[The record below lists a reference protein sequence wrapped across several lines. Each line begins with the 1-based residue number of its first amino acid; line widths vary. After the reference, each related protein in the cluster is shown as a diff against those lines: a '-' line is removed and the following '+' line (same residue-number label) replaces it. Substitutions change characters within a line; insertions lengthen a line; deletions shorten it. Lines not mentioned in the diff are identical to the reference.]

1 MVNRNFKIQGGFMTS
16 YLNSRLYFL
25 IIFLV
30 IIIFDSGFA
39 QWAFC
44 NNSSC
49 PDMGNFTINGGN
61 WTQSELKFY
70 FANGTSDITG
80 DQEKSA
86 FVAAFNTWSCAVPFT
101 FLETSNSAEADIY
114 IKFVQVIN
122 EWLSTGQTESRV
134 AVSWYPE
141 TNCQ

>member
-1 MVNRNFKIQGGFMTS
+1 
-16 YLNSRLYFL
+16 
-25 IIFLV
+25 
-30 IIIFDSGFA
+30 
-39 QWAFC
+39 
-44 NNSSC
+44 
-49 PDMGNFTINGGN
+49 MGNFTINGGN
-61 WTQSELKFY
+61 WTQSELKYY

-86 FVAAFNTWSCAVPFT
+86 FVAAFNTWSSAVPFT

-114 IKFVQVIN
+114 IKFVQDIN

-141 TNCQ
+141 TNCQGLLLLNDSYHTFSLDQNPQNAKDLQAVA